1 MELVGELATGGM
13 SRFGNTHGCHA
24 NTLPVSNQMLEGWEE
39 TTVNVLINEE
49 SQTWNEQL
57 IDGLFVPKEAELV
70 KKIPLSRHSVDD
82 KMFWPWTQ
90 SGAYTCKSGYRFLKM
105 EDEEDG
111 MEEVQN
117 GDKVFWQSI
126 WGLRIPN
133 KVKNFLW
140 RACREAIPIKAN
152 LKRRHI
158 TENDRCERCRN
169 KEETVLY
176 VLWTCSKLDSVWT
189 QTEWSSR
196 QTSGVTSFKELLSW
210 VLTNHKNRELLAMVT
225 WGIWHQ

>member
-1 MELVGELATGGM
+1 MGGM

-24 NTLPVSNQMLEGWEE
+24 STLLVSNQMLEGWEE
-39 TTVNVLINEE
+39 TTVNVLINKE

-57 IDGLFVPKEAELV
+57 VDGLFVPKEAELV

-105 EDEEDG
+105 EDEEDR
-111 MEEVQN
+111 MEEAQN
-117 GDKVFWQSI
+117 GEKAFWKSI

-140 RACREAIPIKAN
+140 RACREAIPTKAN
-152 LKRRHI
+152 LKWRHI

-169 KEETVLY
+169 KEETVLH

-189 QTEWSSR
+189 QIEWSSR

-210 VLTNHKNRELLAMVT
+210 VLTNHKNRELLVMVT